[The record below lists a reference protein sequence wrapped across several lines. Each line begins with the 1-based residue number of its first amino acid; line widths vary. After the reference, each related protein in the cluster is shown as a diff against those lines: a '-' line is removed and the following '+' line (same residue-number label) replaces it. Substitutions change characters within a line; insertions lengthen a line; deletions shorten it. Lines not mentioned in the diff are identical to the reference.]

1 VINTSVLAPINLLR
15 TSAMLLTV
23 AIVASAA
30 DQPGIRAALVPRDER
45 PPVADFALRD
55 ASGKTAKLTDY
66 RGNVVLLD
74 FWATWC
80 TGCKKEIPWF
90 SEFQKKYGANG
101 FAMVGVSLDEG
112 GWKVLK
118 PFLAEAKVPY
128 RMLLGN
134 NLMMRQYRIQNLPD
148 TFLIDRRGRI
158 AASYT
163 AGIVDKNDVETN
175 IQAILE
181 R

>member
-1 VINTSVLAPINLLR
+1 MINTSVRILLLR
-15 TSAMLLTV
+15 TPAILVALATV
-23 AIVASAA
+23 VIAA
-30 DQPGIRAALVPRDER
+30 DQPGTRAPLVPQNERQRAAGFV
-45 PPVADFALRD
+45 LRD
-55 ASGKTAKLTDY
+55 ASGKTARLSDY
-66 RGNVVLLD
+66 AGKVVLLD

-90 SEFQKKYGANG
+90 SEFQRKYGAKG

-134 NLMMRQYRIQNLPD
+134 GLMMQRYRIQNLPD
-148 TFLIDRRGRI
+148 TFLIDPRGRI

-163 AGIVDKNDVETN
+163 AGIVDKNDVETK
-175 IQAILE
+175 IQAILDK
-181 R
+181 